1 MTKCGGCTLGP
12 DAKLEGDGLRHAA
25 RMVVGRPQGFLTL
38 NQHLTGF
45 GRLPLQDFLSRSRFN
60 FSFHARVAILTVL
73 ALLISSSSAQDQ
85 SVLKLTTDHPTY
97 AIGKRIVVRARVGQ
111 NGFLYLFN
119 IRADGLIDL
128 LVPNRFAD
136 GDSRSW
142 AGETRRFPNKDSGW
156 WFVAP
161 EPSGKHHLIAF
172 LVPNGLKLDGL
183 ARFDA
188 GNPFAVVKARGQ
200 VALEQALKSRI
211 PNGATRADLEY
222 LVVKP

>member
-1 MTKCGGCTLGP
+1 
-12 DAKLEGDGLRHAA
+12 
-25 RMVVGRPQGFLTL
+25 MVVL
-38 NQHLTGF
+38 
-45 GRLPLQDFLSRSRFN
+45 
-60 FSFHARVAILTVL
+60 VV
-73 ALLISSSSAQDQ
+73 LISTSSAQDQ
-85 SVLKLTTDHPTY
+85 NVLKLTTDHSVY
-97 AIGKRIVVRARVGQ
+97 SIGKRIVVRARVGQ
-111 NGFLYLFN
+111 DGFLYLFN

-172 LVPNGLKLDGL
+172 LAPNGLKLDGL

-188 GNPFAVVKARGQ
+188 GNPFAVVKARGL
-200 VALEQALKSRI
+200 VALEQALKARV
-211 PNGATRADLEY
+211 PNGAIRADLEY

>member
-1 MTKCGGCTLGP
+1 LGP
-12 DAKLEGDGLRHAA
+12 DAKLEHDVLSHVA
-25 RMVVGRPQGFLTL
+25 RMVAGRTWSFLTL
-38 NQHLTGF
+38 NQHLTGY
-45 GRLPLQDFLSRSRFN
+45 GRSPLQEFLSYSRFN
-60 FSFHARVAILTVL
+60 FSFHARAAILTVL
-73 ALLISSSSAQDQ
+73 ALLIPTSSAQDQ
-85 SVLKLTTDHPTY
+85 NVLKLTTDHPVY

-142 AGETRRFPNKDSGW
+142 AGETRRFPDQDSGW

-172 LVPNGLKLDGL
+172 LAPNGLKLDGL

-200 VALEQALKSRI
+200 NALERALKSRVSFA
-211 PNGATRADLEY
+211 ATRADLEY
-222 LVVKP
+222 MVVKP

>member
-1 MTKCGGCTLGP
+1 MMKCGGCTLGH
-12 DAKLEGDGLRHAA
+12 DAKLESRRA
-25 RMVVGRPQGFLTL
+25 GRPQGSSL
-38 NQHLTGF
+38 
-45 GRLPLQDFLSRSRFN
+45 REFLSYSKFN
-60 FSFHARVAILTVL
+60 FSSHTRAWILTLL
-73 ALLISSSSAQDQ
+73 ALMFTPTSNAQDQ
-85 SVLKLTTDHPTY
+85 NILKLTTDHFVY

-161 EPSGKHHLIAF
+161 EPSGRHHLIAF
-172 LVPNGLKLDGL
+172 LAPSGLKLDGL

-188 GNPFAVVKARGQ
+188 GNPFAVVKARGL
-200 VALEQALKSRI
+200 VALERALKSRI
-211 PNGATRADLEY
+211 PNAAIRADLEY

>member
-1 MTKCGGCTLGP
+1 MP
-12 DAKLEGDGLRHAA
+12 
-25 RMVVGRPQGFLTL
+25 
-38 NQHLTGF
+38 
-45 GRLPLQDFLSRSRFN
+45 SRFD

-73 ALLISSSSAQDQ
+73 ALLMPTSSAQDQ
-85 SVLKLTTDHPTY
+85 NVLKLTTDHSVYT
-97 AIGKRIVVRARVGQ
+97 IGKRIVVRARVGQ

-172 LVPNGLKLDGL
+172 LAPNGLKLDGL

-200 VALEQALKSRI
+200 VALEQALKPRV
-211 PNGATRADLEY
+211 PNGAIRADLEY
-222 LVVKP
+222 VVKP